1 MNLTRQEFIEQY
13 EGKNLGEIFDHLR
26 KNGFSFRENKKRYS
40 SPKQPNLT
48 NLETPETLLSFLK
61 GALPALRQ
69 SKPLAIG
76 INSEIVELFPILK
89 DYMLLLNDA
98 LKLHVNSKRYLVNIQ
113 YGTKRLHLD
122 QSVSGLISSREQA
135 WACKKKHELYPSEPS
150 PNYNS
155 LYILNDVDGDEV
167 RIAVVCAS
175 SLKRAY
181 SFVKWNK
188 TGFLTTLDPNDLPT
202 EDIPY
207 VIEDTF
213 PNKTV
218 MIDKISKLSIK
229 TREGLVS
236 FKRSKNGLLRVGLT
250 DDLILQWCKRY
261 GYPC

>member
-13 EGKNLGEIFDHLR
+13 EGKNLSEMFDHLR
-26 KNGFSFRENKKRYS
+26 KTGFSFRENKKRYS

-135 WACKKKHELYPSEPS
+135 WACTKKHVLYPSEP
-150 PNYNS
+150 NERKQNETFVRA
-155 LYILNDVDGDEV
+155 LDIADGQVE
-167 RIAVVCAS
+167 AS
-175 SLKRAY
+175 QES
-181 SFVKWNK
+181 
-188 TGFLTTLDPNDLPT
+188 
-202 EDIPY
+202 
-207 VIEDTF
+207 
-213 PNKTV
+213 
-218 MIDKISKLSIK
+218 
-229 TREGLVS
+229 
-236 FKRSKNGLLRVGLT
+236 
-250 DDLILQWCKRY
+250 
-261 GYPC
+261 